1 MPASTIAL
9 LFVSIR
15 TSKPVSLFDIVIRV
29 LLCAWFCA
37 LYIRLAFIDE
47 YHIYPNIKWTRLD
60 VGPFE
65 KYYYI
70 ACGVLSGFGAALVTN
85 WAIQSYLPV
94 SGIIRLSIVVFNG
107 LIIMLP
113 IASHYWVFK
122 L

>member
-70 ACGVLSGFGAALVTN
+70 ACGVLFGFGAALVTTD
-85 WAIQSYLPV
+85 PC
-94 SGIIRLSIVVFNG
+94 G
-107 LIIMLP
+107 
-113 IASHYWVFK
+113 
-122 L
+122 